1 MKRYLPVIIAFLLVG
16 FGDTFGQSLRA
27 EFAMARFESPND
39 GPYVET
45 YLKLIGPSLK
55 PIEVETGSYSEVFIT
70 IHISKGVWVP
80 FKDAYKVRGPIIP
93 KGETPLDFI
102 DQRRIPLKPGTYD
115 LEMTIKDLRDSSATA
130 AKINQVLVIEK
141 ARGFNVDSL
150 ATETMV
156 NSVAQS
162 TDESYVIESSGNSE
176 KPVSYRS
183 PFFMSSI
190 QLVDSYTTSEKPNIL
205 TKSGYDLIPYTS
217 DYYPESKS
225 DISFYAEVY
234 GLSKSEKPSEK
245 DFLIDMFI
253 ENADNGKLVEGL
265 RKFVKR
271 EYAEVVPVL
280 QSFPI
285 QRLETGNYNVV
296 IEIRDRENKLMDRR
310 IMFFQRFNGAI
321 AANEALETIGK
332 ENELYG
338 TFVTKYQDL
347 DMLKEYLRCLH
358 PISSQQEIT
367 QVNTRM
373 NFRDRNMMWKFMFN
387 FWNLRDPN
395 NPEQAWLNYWKEV
408 QKVNANY
415 TTNLR
420 KGYDTDRGRVY
431 LQYGAPNTISPN
443 YFEPNTYPYEIW
455 HYYELRDNKSAAQS
469 NRKFVFA
476 NTEQGS
482 PEFILIH
489 SDAKN
494 EITNIRWNYD
504 LHKRSSA
511 TVDLDQENTGDH
523 YGGRSKDFF
532 ENPY

>member
-1 MKRYLPVIIAFLLVG
+1 MKRHVPLFSLLLLIG
-16 FGDTFGQSLRA
+16 SGSAIGQNLRA
-27 EFAMARFESPND
+27 EFATTRFESPVD
-39 GPYVET
+39 GPYIET
-45 YLKLIGPSLK
+45 YLKLIGSSLA
-55 PIEVETGSYSEVFIT
+55 PVEVDSGSYSEVFIT

-80 FKDAYKVRGPIIP
+80 FKDAYKVRGPINPRGEIP
-93 KGETPLDFI
+93 MDFI

-115 LEMTIKDLRDSSATA
+115 FEMTIKDLKDSLSPP
-130 AKINQVLVIEK
+130 AKINQVLMIEK
-141 ARGFNVDSL
+141 ARSFSVDSS
-150 ATETMV
+150 ATQTLI
-156 NSVAQS
+156 NSADQDLEMS
-162 TDESYVIESSGNSE
+162 DLDENNTSSN
-176 KPVSYRS
+176 KPVSYKS
-183 PFFMSSI
+183 PFFISGI
-190 QLVDSYTTSEKPNIL
+190 QLVDSYSSSRSPNIL
-205 TKSGYDLIPYTS
+205 TKSGFDLIPYTS
-217 DYYPESKS
+217 DYYPESKT
-225 DISFYAEVY
+225 DITFYAEVY
-234 GLSKSEKPSEK
+234 GISKSERPSER
-245 DFLIDMFI
+245 DFLVDMFI
-253 ENADNGKLVEGL
+253 ENADDGKLVEGL

-271 EYAEVVPVL
+271 QYAEVVPVL
-280 QSFPI
+280 QSLPI
-285 QRLETGNYNVV
+285 DRLETGNYNLVV
-296 IEIRDRENKLMDRR
+296 EVRDRENKLMDRR
-310 IMFFQRFNGAI
+310 FMFFQRFNSGI
-321 AANEALETIGK
+321 ASSEVLETVGS

-347 DMLKEYLRCLH
+347 DLLKEYLRCLH
-358 PISSQQEIT
+358 PISSQQEIS

-373 NFRDRNMMWKFMFN
+373 NFRDRNMMWKFMYN
-387 FWNLRDPN
+387 FWKQRNPE

-431 LQYGAPNTISPN
+431 LQYGPPNTISPN

-476 NTEQGS
+476 NTEQGTT
-482 PEFILIH
+482 EFILIH

-511 TVDLDQENTGDH
+511 TVDLDEENTGDH
-523 YGGRSKDFF
+523 YGGRSKEFF